1 MGQPF
6 ASRDR
11 FAARLAELARKLDHP
26 TPANVETV
34 RQELSRLATG

>member
-11 FAARLAELARKLDHP
+11 LGARLAELARKLEQP